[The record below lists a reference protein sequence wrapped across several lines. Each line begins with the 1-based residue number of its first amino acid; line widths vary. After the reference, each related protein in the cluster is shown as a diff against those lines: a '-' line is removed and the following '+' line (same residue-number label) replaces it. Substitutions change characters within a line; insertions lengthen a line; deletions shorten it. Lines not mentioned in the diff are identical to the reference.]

1 MTRTLMGMGL
11 LLVCAGLTVA
21 ACGTGDER
29 CSGVQCG
36 PCPPALTVKVTAEGG
51 GPVADASLVGEPG
64 ECNSTAEATVCT
76 PARSESGLYEFDVS
90 APGFRT
96 ERVEQTVPEAQSGG
110 CCACGYE
117 SKTVELTLQPE

>member
-36 PCPPALTVKVTAEGG
+36 PCPPALTVKV
-51 GPVADASLVGEPG
+51 
-64 ECNSTAEATVCT
+64 TAEATVCT